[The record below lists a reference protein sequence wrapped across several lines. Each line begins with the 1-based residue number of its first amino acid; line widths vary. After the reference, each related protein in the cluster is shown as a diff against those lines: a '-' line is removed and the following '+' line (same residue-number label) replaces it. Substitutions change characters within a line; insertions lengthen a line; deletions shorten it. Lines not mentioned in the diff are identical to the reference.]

1 MYDFIRGTLVKKLP
15 TEAVI
20 DVNGVG
26 YALRISL
33 SSSELLPAEG
43 ENATLL
49 TYLQVREDIL
59 QLYGFISEEE
69 RAIFK
74 GLISISGVGPKLA
87 QTILSGLS
95 AARLVQAIQSADEAA
110 LNRISGVGKK
120 TAQRLI
126 VELKD
131 KLPQITGAEPAK
143 EEVTGIKPDELER
156 EALMALMSLGYSKA
170 KAEQAI
176 IKIRQTE
183 EKILTSEEMIKKALQ
198 AV

>member
-1 MYDFIRGTLVKKLP
+1 MYDFIRGKLVKKLA
-15 TEAVI
+15 TEAIV

-26 YALRISL
+26 FQLRTSV
-33 SSSELLPAEG
+33 STSEMLGAEG
-43 ENATLL
+43 EEVTLK

-59 QLYGFISEEE
+59 QLYGFADEQE
-69 RAIFK
+69 RDIFL

-95 AARLVQAIQSADEAA
+95 AANLVKAIQGGDEAT
-110 LNRISGVGKK
+110 LNKISGVGKK

-131 KLPQITGAEPAK
+131 KLESVQVDGSVDLSQEYYS
-143 EEVTGIKPDELER
+143 PDSLER
-156 EALMALMSLGYSKA
+156 EALMALMSLGYNRP
-170 KAEQAI
+170 KAENAI
-176 IKIRQTE
+176 KKVR
-183 EKILTSEEMIKKALQ
+183 KSDNVLTSEELIKKALQ

>member
-1 MYDFIRGTLVKKLP
+1 MYDFIRGKLVKKLP
-15 TEAVI
+15 TEAII

-26 YALRISL
+26 FQLRTSV
-33 SSSELLPAEG
+33 STSELIASEG
-43 ENATLL
+43 EEVTLK

-59 QLYGFISEEE
+59 QLYGFVDEQE
-69 RAIFK
+69 RDIFL

-95 AARLVQAIQSADEAA
+95 TAKLVTAIQSGDEAT
-110 LNRISGVGKK
+110 LNKISGVGKK

-131 KLPQITGAEPAK
+131 KLRLLQDEIAADVS
-143 EEVTGIKPDELER
+143 EEKYRPDSLER
-156 EALMALMSLGYSKA
+156 EALMALMSLGYNRP
-170 KAEQAI
+170 KAENAI
-176 IKIRQTE
+176 LKVRKSE
-183 EKILTSEEMIKKALQ
+183 AILTSEELIKKALQ

>member
-1 MYDFIRGTLVKKLP
+1 MYDFIRGKLVKKLA
-15 TEAVI
+15 TEAIV

-26 YALRISL
+26 FQLRTSV
-33 SSSELLPAEG
+33 STSEMIGAEG
-43 ENATLL
+43 EEVTLM

-59 QLYGFISEEE
+59 QLYGFADEQE
-69 RAIFK
+69 RDIFL

-95 AARLVQAIQSADEAA
+95 AVSLAKAIQSGDEAA
-110 LNRISGVGKK
+110 LNKISGVGKK

-131 KLPQITGAEPAK
+131 KLETVQIDGIDHQRTEPFS
-143 EEVTGIKPDELER
+143 PDALER
-156 EALMALMSLGYSKA
+156 EALMALMSLGYNRP
-170 KAEQAI
+170 KAENAI
-176 IKIRQTE
+176 KKVR
-183 EKILTSEEMIKKALQ
+183 KSDHVLTSEELIKKALQ

>member
-1 MYDFIRGTLVKKLP
+1 MYDFIRGKLVKKQA
-15 TEAVI
+15 TEAII

-26 YALRISL
+26 FQLRISV
-33 SSSELLPAEG
+33 STSEKIPAEG
-43 ENATLL
+43 EEVTLK

-59 QLYGFISEEE
+59 QLYGFADDLE
-69 RAIFK
+69 RDIFL

-95 AARLVQAIQSADEAA
+95 AAKLVSAIQSGDEAT
-110 LNRISGVGKK
+110 LNKISGVGKK

-131 KLPQITGAEPAK
+131 KLRPIEGEAVGFASDKHHT
-143 EEVTGIKPDELER
+143 PDSMER
-156 EALMALMSLGYSKA
+156 EALMALMSLGYSRP
-170 KAEQAI
+170 KAEGAI
-176 IKIRQTE
+176 YKVRKLE
-183 EKILTSEEMIKKALQ
+183 SILTSEELIKKALQ